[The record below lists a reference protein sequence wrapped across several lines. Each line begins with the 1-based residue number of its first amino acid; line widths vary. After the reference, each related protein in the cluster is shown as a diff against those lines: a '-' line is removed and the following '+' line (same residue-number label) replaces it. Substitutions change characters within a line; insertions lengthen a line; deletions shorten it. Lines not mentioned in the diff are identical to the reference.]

1 MLEESAASCWYGKVE
16 EMAEKRDYYE
26 VLGVSKG
33 ASDDE
38 IKKAYRALAK
48 KYHPDMHPGDK
59 ECEEKFK
66 EASEAYAVLSDAD
79 KRRQYDQM
87 GHEAFTGAGGAGGF
101 NYSDF
106 DMGDIFGDI
115 FGDLFGGGRTSR
127 RASNSPQKGA
137 NVRASVRITFKEA
150 CFGVD
155 KELEL
160 NLKDECS
167 HCHGTGAKPGTSP
180 ETCAKCGGKGQ
191 VVYTQQSLFGMVRN
205 VQACPDCHGTGKVVK
220 EKCPDCHGSGFIAS
234 RKKIQVTIP
243 AGIDN
248 GQSIRIREKGEPGTN
263 GGPRGDLL
271 VEVVVSRDPVFIR
284 QEYDIISTAPISYA
298 TAVLGGDVRIKTIDG
313 EVLYT
318 VKPGTQTN
326 TKVRLRGK
334 GIPTLRNKAVRGDQ
348 YVTLVVQVP
357 TKLTQEQKDLLRQ
370 YENSLTGE
378 TVEAQSASEQEH
390 EHKGK
395 KKFFKK

>member
-1 MLEESAASCWYGKVE
+1 
-16 EMAEKRDYYE
+16 MADKRDYYE
-26 VLGVSKG
+26 VLGIQKG

-38 IKKAYRALAK
+38 IKKAYRVLAK

-59 ECEEKFK
+59 EAEEKFK

-79 KRRQYDQM
+79 KRRKYDQF
-87 GHEAFTGAGGAGGF
+87 GHQAFDGGAGGGAGGF
-101 NYSDF
+101 DFNDF

-115 FGDLFGGGRTSR
+115 FGDLFGGGRSSR
-127 RASNSPQKGA
+127 RTSNSPQKGA
-137 NVRASVRITFKEA
+137 NVRASVRITFLEA

-180 ETCAKCGGKGQ
+180 ETCTKCGGKGQ

-205 VQACPDCHGTGKVVK
+205 VQACPDCQGTGKVVK
-220 EKCPDCHGSGFIAS
+220 EKCPDCHGSGYITS

-248 GQSIRIREKGEPGTN
+248 GQSIRIREKGEPGIN

-271 VEVVVSRDPVFIR
+271 VEVIVSRDPVFVR
-284 QEYDIISTAPISYA
+284 QEFDIISTAPISYA
-298 TAVLGGDVRIKTIDG
+298 TAALGGDVKIKTIDG
-313 EVLYT
+313 EVIYT

-334 GIPTLRNKAVRGDQ
+334 GVPTLRNKAVRGDH

-357 TKLTQEQKDLLRQ
+357 TKLTHEQKDLLKKF
-370 YENSLTGE
+370 EETLTGV
-378 TVEAQSASEQEH
+378 TASAEPGADSDN